1 MPARTSPPSREPTLA
16 ELATTRPGAALV
28 FHRHGLDFCCHGQA
42 DLATSCRARGLDPA
56 AIAAELGAAERE
68 ARGFERWDERPLP
81 ELIEHLLER
90 YHRRHRADLPPL
102 VAMARKVEEVHAA
115 KASCPRGLAA
125 LLARVA
131 EELEQ
136 HMQKEEQVLFPMLL
150 AGRGRMA
157 AMPIQVME
165 HEHVDHGR
173 NLERLRA
180 ITNGYVPPSGACTTW
195 RALYL
200 GLRELDEQLMQHI
213 HLENNVLFP
222 RALRA

>member
-1 MPARTSPPSREPTLA
+1 MSTAASPPSSEPTLA

-28 FHRHGLDFCCHGQA
+28 FHRHGLDFCCHGQV
-42 DLATSCRARGLDPA
+42 DLATACRARGLDRDVLR
-56 AIAAELGAAERE
+56 AELDAAAHDTE
-68 ARGFERWDERPLP
+68 GFERWDERPLP

-115 KASCPRGLAA
+115 KASCPHGLAA

-136 HMQKEEQVLFPMLL
+136 HMQKEEQVLFPLVL
-150 AGRGRMA
+150 AGRGRMVA
-157 AMPIQVME
+157 TPVLVLESE
-165 HEHVDHGR
+165 HADHAR
-173 NLERLRA
+173 NLALLREK
-180 ITNGYVPPSGACTTW
+180 TGGYQAPSEACNTW

-200 GLRELDEQLMQHI
+200 GLAELERELMQHI

-222 RALRA
+222 RALRG